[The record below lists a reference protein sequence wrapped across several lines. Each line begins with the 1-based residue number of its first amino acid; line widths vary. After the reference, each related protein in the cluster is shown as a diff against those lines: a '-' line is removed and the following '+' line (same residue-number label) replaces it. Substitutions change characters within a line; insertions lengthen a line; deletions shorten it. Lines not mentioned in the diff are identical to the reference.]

1 MFNLTLTTILSLIAP
16 AIVAPLACVGCLR
29 AIRRAES
36 AGRPTR
42 SAPTPHIVLDSA
54 ATPLA
59 ADHVRER
66 SVA

>member
-36 AGRPTR
+36 ARRPSH
-42 SAPTPHIVLDSA
+42 SAPAPHIVLDPP